1 MKDLIFPAVLIIVLC
16 LGIYGGYRALNK
28 EITNKEGKR
37 IEARQMID
45 EAYKSG
51 DKDQIIHALNNYIY
65 ILGEQK

>member
-1 MKDLIFPAVLIIVLC
+1 MKDIFTAFLIIVLC
-16 LGIYGGYRALNK
+16 LGIYGAYRALDK
-28 EITNKEGKR
+28 GITNQENKR